1 MAKSELKK
9 KFEFE
14 VRGAVTKNALIDYLL
29 TIEPNI
35 LHISG
40 HGNDKEMLFLEDI
53 DGYKEEVSIER
64 FSELLSSFLGHV
76 ELVILNSCHSL
87 SGIDAIN
94 KKIPYVI
101 GMKKEIPNDIAINF
115 STNFY
120 NSLFRGRDIRS
131 AFKIALSAISLT
143 NKENELIPQLIINQ
157 VKKDKTLT
165 IDTEED
171 KNKETK
177 NETLKAKLV
186 SAEEID
192 LVKKQQRKGIKFYN
206 NIIKVSIF
214 ISIIIIVAL
223 LIRGESISA
232 IGGIFPGLIG
242 SLPLIEIG
250 KKKKRIDLINLFEL
264 KRNRFTRALKLSKND
279 VEELNDEFSKL
290 III

>member
-1 MAKSELKK
+1 LAKSELKK

>member
-1 MAKSELKK
+1 M
-9 KFEFE
+9 
-14 VRGAVTKNALIDYLL
+14 L

-40 HGNDKEMLFLEDI
+40 HGSDKEMLFLEDI
-53 DGYKEEVSIER
+53 EGYKEEVSIER

-76 ELVILNSCHSL
+76 ECVILNSCHSL

-94 KKIPYVI
+94 KKIPFVI
-101 GMKKEIPNDIAINF
+101 GMKKEIPNDEAINF

-120 NSLFRGRDIRS
+120 NSLFSGRDIKS
-131 AFKIALSAISLT
+131 SFKIALASISMAPHQ
-143 NKENELIPQLIINQ
+143 KELIPQLIINQ
-157 VKKDKTLT
+157 VNKDKTLAV
-165 IDTEED
+165 DTKED
-171 KNKETK
+171 KNKDTK
-177 NETLKAKLV
+177 NEALKAKLV

-192 LVKKQQRKGIKFYN
+192 LVKTQQRKGIKFYN
-206 NIIKVSIF
+206 NIIKASIF

-279 VEELNDEFSKL
+279 VEELNDEFSRL
-290 III
+290 IMI